1 MPSTIV
7 LGTPLTRYLRERSK
21 NSVASTDAAVMW
33 GFSNASLC
41 ARTTAPGQ
49 CGHVG
54 VTNTS
59 IVIGWSTCATSALL
73 SSLSPE
79 SSPPARMIAS
89 MSDMNS

>member
-1 MPSTIV
+1 MPLTIV
-7 LGTPLTRYLRERSK
+7 FGTPVTRYLRDSSK
-21 NSVASTDAAVMW
+21 NSVASTEAAVMW

-49 CGHVG
+49 CGQVG

-59 IVIGWSTCATSALL
+59 MVVGWSTAATSFLL
-73 SSLSPE
+73 SSVSPD

-89 MSDMNS
+89 MSAMNS